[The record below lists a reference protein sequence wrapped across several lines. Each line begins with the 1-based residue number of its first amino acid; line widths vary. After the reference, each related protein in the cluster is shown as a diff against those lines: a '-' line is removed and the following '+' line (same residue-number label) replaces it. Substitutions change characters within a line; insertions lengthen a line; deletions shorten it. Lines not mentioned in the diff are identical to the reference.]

1 MADRMTECKVLIVDD
16 DKVLCSVMCRYLL
29 RDGIN
34 ASVAS
39 DGKTAL
45 QMFDKVRPD
54 VVVSDLRM
62 PEMDGLAFL
71 EKIKKN
77 WSTVPVIVR

>member
-1 MADRMTECKVLIVDD
+1 MTECKVLIVDD